1 MSKEMSIE
9 VFEQLLDIVEY
20 QLLDGANMPF
30 IVRKFTMEEH
40 ETIRGVIQYTR
51 NTLHNAKML
60 ELAERYSKI
69 GAKK

>member
-1 MSKEMSIE
+1 MSVE

-30 IVRKFTMEEH
+30 IVRKFTMEEY
-40 ETIRGVIQYTR
+40 ETIRGVIQYAR

-60 ELAERYSKI
+60 ELAEKYAKI

>member
-20 QLLDGANMPF
+20 QLLDGANMPY

-40 ETIRGVIQYTR
+40 ETIRGVVQYTR
-51 NTLHNAKML
+51 NTLHNTRML
-60 ELAERYSKI
+60 ELAEKYAKI